1 MLIDLIVNTLTA
13 SWHILLDASVFIL
26 FGLALAG
33 LIRVFLSA
41 DAVARHL
48 GRGRFLPVF
57 KAALLGIP
65 LPL

>member
-1 MLIDLIVNTLTA
+1 MLDVFVTVLFE
-13 SWHILLDASVFIL
+13 SWRVLLEASVFIL
-26 FGLALAG
+26 IGLTAAG

-48 GRGRFLPVF
+48 GRGRFLPVI
-57 KAALLGIP
+57 KASLLGIP

>member
-1 MLIDLIVNTLTA
+1 MLDLFVKVLFE
-13 SWHILLDASVFIL
+13 SWRVLREASVFIL
-26 FGLALAG
+26 IGLTAAG

-48 GRGRFLPVF
+48 GRGRFLPVI
-57 KAALLGIP
+57 KASLLGIP

>member
-1 MLIDLIVNTLTA
+1 MTEIFIDILA
-13 SWHILLDASVFIL
+13 ACWHILLDSAFFIL

-33 LIRVFLSA
+33 LVRAFL
-41 DAVARHL
+41 DASVVARHL

>member
-1 MLIDLIVNTLTA
+1 MIDLLLKTILET
-13 SWHILLDASVFIL
+13 WHILLDASVFIL
-26 FGLALAG
+26 FGLLVAG
-33 LIRVFLSA
+33 LIRVFL
-41 DAVARHL
+41 DAAVVARHL

>member
-1 MLIDLIVNTLTA
+1 MIDLFVTILFE
-13 SWHILLDASVFIL
+13 SWRVLLEASVFIL
-26 FGLALAG
+26 IGLTAAG

-41 DAVARHL
+41 DAIARHL
-48 GRGRFLPVF
+48 GRGRFLPVI

>member
-1 MLIDLIVNTLTA
+1 MIDLIYNVLSE
-13 SWHILLDASVFIL
+13 SWHVLLDASIFIL
-26 FGLALAG
+26 FGLTVAG

-48 GRGRFLPVF
+48 GRGQFRPVF
-57 KAALLGIP
+57 KAALFGIP

>member
-1 MLIDLIVNTLTA
+1 MIELLITVIFESWQVLLEASFFILIGLTA
-13 SWHILLDASVFIL
+13 
-26 FGLALAG
+26 AG

-41 DAVARHL
+41 EAVARHL
-48 GRGRFLPVF
+48 GRGRFLPVI

>member
-1 MLIDLIVNTLTA
+1 MLDIITTVLFE
-13 SWHILLDASVFIL
+13 SWRILSEASVFIL
-26 FGLALAG
+26 IGLATAG

-48 GRGRFLPVF
+48 GRGRFLPVI